1 MSVGYIDTSAKLQG
15 GEGGVSELGHMV
27 FTLIATR
34 NGAESRRAHAWTGAP
49 GASEHCTF
57 DRRWSRSLRR
67 RRLGRFSGC
76 FRGKVHLRRAACKAE
91 RSV

>member
-34 NGAESRRAHAWTGAP
+34 NRA
-49 GASEHCTF
+49 
-57 DRRWSRSLRR
+57 
-67 RRLGRFSGC
+67 
-76 FRGKVHLRRAACKAE
+76 
-91 RSV
+91 

>member
-34 NGAESRRAHAWTGAP
+34 NRAESRRAHAWTGAP
-49 GASEHCTF
+49 GASERCTF
-57 DRRWSRSLRR
+57 D

-76 FRGKVHLRRAACKAE
+76 FRGKVHLHRAACKAD